1 MDVALENIKRQ
12 MAELGLTQ
20 KGLALRSGI
29 TVETLSRVLNGKQK
43 LTPNTLNKLSEGL
56 GVPIADLN
64 VLFR

>member
-1 MDVALENIKRQ
+1 MDAALENIKRQ

-20 KGLALRSGI
+20 KELAYRSGI

-43 LTPNTLNKLSEGL
+43 LTPNTLHKLSEGL